1 MAQNQTKE
9 SIGRKAHRK
18 GYAVEGLAVIWLC
31 LKGYRIIARNFI
43 TGKGSGAGEIDII
56 AAKGNTLAF
65 IEVKSRKSI
74 DDAAYAISDVSKKR
88 IAKAAEF
95 FLALHS
101 EYNHYDVRFDA
112 FLAGGK
118 SYPVHIK
125 DAWRNDW
132 W

>member
-1 MAQNQTKE
+1 MITEKRRRGDMGEDFAAKYLE
-9 SIGRKAHRK
+9 DK
-18 GYAVEGLAVIWLC
+18 GYE
-31 LKGYRIIARNFI
+31 IIERNFN
-43 TGKGSGAGEIDII
+43 TRLGEIDIV
-56 AAKGNTLAF
+56 AKDGRYIAF